1 MGQSEQLIEVWRG
14 DFLESRHRGHAVVVN
29 AGGDVVAAW
38 GDPEAVILPR
48 SACKMIQALPL
59 VESGAADAAG
69 LSTRHLALACASH
82 EGAWVHTDLVQDWLA
97 GLGLSDDDL
106 RCGAW
111 RPHDTAA
118 KIDLIKTDSS
128 PCQYHN
134 ECSGKHTGFLTLNK
148 HLGGGAEYVEID
160 HPVQRACLEAIERM
174 TGVVSPAHGI
184 DGCAAPNFATTV
196 TGLARAM
203 AGYAAASDLS
213 AAGRLRDAMRAHP
226 ELVGGEGKASTELSR
241 ALGGSAAIKS
251 GAEGVFVAML
261 PEKGLGIALK
271 MEDGAERASDAAIT
285 ALLAQFGGLEA
296 EHSAALRYLGG
307 EMLNRRGQPV
317 WTMKAAPG
325 FG

>member
-1 MGQSEQLIEVWRG
+1 MGQSERLIEVWRG
-14 DFLESRHRGHAVVVN
+14 DFLESQHRGHVAVVSSS
-29 AGGDVVAAW
+29 GDVVAAW
-38 GDPEAVILPR
+38 GDPETVILPR

-69 LSTRHLALACASH
+69 LRSEHLALSCASH
-82 EGAWVHTDLVQDWLA
+82 QGAAVHTDLITRWLSD
-97 GLGLSDDDL
+97 LGLTDDDL
-106 RCGAW
+106 RCGVW

-134 ECSGKHTGFLTLNK
+134 ECSGKHSGFLTLNK
-148 HLGGGAEYVEID
+148 HLGAGAEYVEID
-160 HPVQRACLEAIERM
+160 HPVQRACLEALERM

-196 TGLARAM
+196 VGLARAM

-226 ELVGGEGKASTELSR
+226 ELVGGSGKASTELSL

-261 PEKGLGIALK
+261 PQKGLGIALK

-285 ALLAQFGGLEA
+285 ALLAEFGGLDA
-296 EHSAALRYLGG
+296 RHPAALRFLGG
-307 EMLNRRGQPV
+307 DMLNRRGDPV
-317 WTMKAAPG
+317 WTMRAASG
-325 FG
+325 FC

>member
-1 MGQSEQLIEVWRG
+1 MGQSERLIEVWRG
-14 DFLESRHRGHAVVVN
+14 DFLESLHRGHAVVVSTS
-29 AGGDVVAAW
+29 GDVVAAW
-38 GDPEAVILPR
+38 GDPETVILPR

-69 LSTRHLALACASH
+69 LSSRHLALSCASH
-82 EGAWVHTDLVQDWLA
+82 QGAAVHTDLVQSWLES
-97 GLGLSDDDL
+97 LGLSDADL

-111 RPHDTAA
+111 RPHDKAA
-118 KIDLIKTDSS
+118 KFDLIKTDSS

-148 HLGGGAEYVEID
+148 HLRAGAEYIEID
-160 HPVQRACLEAIERM
+160 HPVQRACLEALERM

-184 DGCAAPNFATTV
+184 DGCAAPNFATSV
-196 TGLARAM
+196 VGMARAM
-203 AGYAAASDLS
+203 AGYAAASDMS

-241 ALGGSAAIKS
+241 ALGGTAAIKS

-261 PEKGLGIALK
+261 PEQGLGIALK

-285 ALLAQFGGLEA
+285 ALLTRFAGLEA
-296 EHSAALRYLGG
+296 RDPKALRFLGG
-307 EMLNRRGQPV
+307 DMLNRRSDPV
-317 WTMKAAPG
+317 WTIRAAPG
-325 FG
+325 FA